1 MRSSFPPPL
10 PSGDSGDAEKNLFST
25 IPAYE
30 VFGSLFDW
38 SFLIAAGVSVFVRW
52 GASRVNGVGDEA

>member
-1 MRSSFPPPL
+1 MRSSFPPLL
-10 PSGDSGDAEKNLFST
+10 PPGDGADAEKNLFST

-38 SFLIAAGVSVFVRW
+38 SFLIAAGASVFVRW